1 VADHVAIVT
10 GGSRGIGRATALALA
25 ADGYRVCVSFV
36 SNEKAAHEVVAAIKA
51 KGGGAIAVK
60 CDIGSETDIL
70 NLFKAADALG
80 PLRALVNNAG
90 VVDASARLD
99 EMSAQRMQRMMN
111 VNVVGSMLCAREA
124 VKRMST
130 KHGGSGGA
138 IVNVSSI
145 AATLGA
151 GGRYVDYAAS
161 KAAIDTLT
169 VGLGREVAAEG
180 IRVAAV
186 RPGLIDT
193 DIHAQSGDPGWIHRM
208 VDVLPIKRVG
218 TVDEVAS
225 AIVWLVSDNAS
236 YVTGA
241 ILDVSGGR

>member
-1 VADHVAIVT
+1 VADRVAIVT

-25 ADGYRVCVSFV
+25 AEGYRVCVSFV
-36 SNEKAAHEVVAAIKA
+36 SNEKAAGEVVQAIKA
-51 KGGGAIAVK
+51 RGGGAIAVK
-60 CDIGSETDIL
+60 CDVGSEADIL
-70 NLFKAADALG
+70 NLFKAADGLG
-80 PLRALVNNAG
+80 PLRVLVNNAG
-90 VVDASARLD
+90 VVDATARLD
-99 EMSAQRMQRMMN
+99 EMSAQRIQQMMN
-111 VNVVGSMLCAREA
+111 VNIVGSMLCAREA

-130 KHGGSGGA
+130 KHGGPGGA
-138 IVNVSSI
+138 IINVSSI

-151 GGRYVDYAAS
+151 GSRYVDYAAS
-161 KAAIDTLT
+161 KAAIDAFT

-193 DIHAQSGDPGWIHRM
+193 DIHAASGDPGWIHRM

-218 TVDEVAS
+218 TADEVAS
-225 AIVWLVSDNAS
+225 AIVWLASDKAS